1 MQIIDLSVAVD
12 AKAWEPDPVVHDIM
26 TPAAGAAHMAE
37 EMREYGLEITPDDLP
52 DGELL
57 SIDTMTLTTH
67 TGTHVD
73 APAHY
78 GSKVTYGDGLP
89 RTIDQLPLEWFFKP
103 GFLLDLTRVEEQVA
117 DAAYIKGELERIG
130 YEPQP
135 GDIALLRT
143 RASEWIGTPM
153 YFSEFV
159 GLDRS
164 ATEVLLDYGIKVI
177 GTDAFSVDAP
187 FADMITRYQQSGD
200 QGVLWPAHFIGRE
213 REFCHLERLGNLDL
227 LPRPFGFKVACFP
240 FKIKDGGAGWTR
252 AAAIFED

>member
-1 MQIIDLSVAVD
+1 MRIIDLSVAVD
-12 AKAWEPDPVVHDIM
+12 AKAWEPDPVVHEIM
-26 TPAAGAAHMAE
+26 TPAEGAAHMSE
-37 EMREYGLEITPDDLP
+37 EMREYGLDLDP
-52 DGELL
+52 AELPNGELL
-57 SIDTMTLTTH
+57 SIDTLTLTSH

-78 GSKVTYGDGLP
+78 GSVVSYGDGVP
-89 RTIDQLPLEWFFKP
+89 RTIDQLPLDWFFKP

-117 DAAYIKGELERIG
+117 DAAYLEKELARIG
-130 YEPQP
+130 YAPQP

-164 ATEVLLDYGIKVI
+164 ATELLLDFGIKVI

-187 FADMITRYQQSGD
+187 FGDMITRFRQSED
-200 QGVLWPAHFIGRE
+200 QSVLWPAHFIGRE
-213 REFCHLERLGNLDL
+213 REFCHLERLGNLDA
-227 LPRPFGFKVACFP
+227 LPEPHGFTVACFP
-240 FKIKDGGAGWTR
+240 FKIAGAGAGWTR
-252 AAAIFED
+252 AVALVED

>member
-1 MQIIDLSVAVD
+1 MRIIDLSVAVD
-12 AKAWEPDPVVHDIM
+12 AKAWEPDPVVHEIM
-26 TPAAGAAHMAE
+26 TPAEGAAHMSE
-37 EMREYGLEITPDDLP
+37 EMREYGLDLDP
-52 DGELL
+52 AELPNGELL
-57 SIDTMTLTTH
+57 SIDTLTLTSH

-78 GSKVTYGDGLP
+78 GSTVSYGDGVP
-89 RTIDQLPLEWFFKP
+89 RTIDQLPLDWFFKP

-117 DAAYIKGELERIG
+117 DAAYLEKELARIG
-130 YEPQP
+130 YAPQP

-164 ATEVLLDYGIKVI
+164 ATELLLDFGIKVI

-187 FADMITRYQQSGD
+187 FGDMITRFRQTEDQS
-200 QGVLWPAHFIGRE
+200 VLWPAHFIGRE
-213 REFCHLERLGNLDL
+213 REFCHLERLGNLDA
-227 LPRPFGFKVACFP
+227 LPEPHGFTVACFP
-240 FKIKDGGAGWTR
+240 FKIAGAGAGWTR
-252 AAAIFED
+252 AVALVED